1 MTERITDTAMIERIL
16 DTQET
21 ILEKQNAHGELL
33 AKMPGLMK
41 NTMRDM
47 LSEHEKS
54 CAKKGVSIFRLQAP
68 FVFNIT
74 AFIAVILLVINGY
87 KAFESTKTIATTNTS
102 TIEILKHTFDSHKTE
117 LHKTN

>member
-1 MTERITDTAMIERIL
+1 MTERITDTAMIERIW
-16 DTQET
+16 DTLQ
-21 ILEKQNAHGELL
+21 IVLEKQDKHGELL
-33 AKMPGLMK
+33 AKVPGMVEK
-41 NTMRDM
+41 SINARV
-47 LSEHEKS
+47 EKHEKS
-54 CAKKGVSIFRLQAP
+54 CSKKGVSIFRLQAP